1 MHEHIPTSKQHPTQK
16 FHKKLK
22 SFQKPKKFQENP
34 KPRSK
39 CVKCM
44 KKEGLRDHTK
54 GEMHNL
60 GQNPSKE
67 DEKSEKRVFGR

>member
-1 MHEHIPTSKQHPTQK
+1 MHETLSKCKCNAKHEHITSYKQNPIQK

-22 SFQKPKKFQENP
+22 DFQKPQKFQENP

-44 KKEGLRDHTK
+44 KNDG
-54 GEMHNL
+54 
-60 GQNPSKE
+60 
-67 DEKSEKRVFGR
+67 